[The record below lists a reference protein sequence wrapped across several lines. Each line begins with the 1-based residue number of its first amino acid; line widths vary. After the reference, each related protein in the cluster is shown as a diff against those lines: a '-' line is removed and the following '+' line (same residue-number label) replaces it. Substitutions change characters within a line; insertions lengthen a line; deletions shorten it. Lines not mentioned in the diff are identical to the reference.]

1 MIVQTKIPDAITMAG
16 IAVRENGLVMVNV
29 IILTN
34 LLLAPTMMEEIVPGL
49 PENRGLK
56 PCSVILTK
64 HLLTS
69 TYFIISIIGN

>member
-16 IAVRENGLVMVNV
+16 IAVRENGLVMENV

-49 PENRGLK
+49 PENRDLK
-56 PCSVILTK
+56 C
-64 HLLTS
+64 H
-69 TYFIISIIGN
+69 FN

>member
-16 IAVRENGLVMVNV
+16 IAVRENGLVMENV
-29 IILTN
+29 IILTS

-56 PCSVILTK
+56 L
-64 HLLTS
+64 
-69 TYFIISIIGN
+69 